1 MTLLVTGGCGFIGT
15 HFVRKWLRTNDELLV
30 NVDKLSYSS
39 NLHTAELISPNY
51 KFIKLDICQ
60 TEKLREVIYQ
70 FRPRAIVHIAAE
82 THVDESILHPA
93 RFISSNING
102 TASILEVSRV
112 YLDRLSRD
120 EKMKFR
126 LINVS
131 TDEVYGSL
139 SENVSPFDEES
150 PLNPSSPYSASKAA
164 ADLLALSY
172 FKTYDFP
179 VIISRCS
186 NNYGSWQH
194 AEKLIPKV
202 VKALCNRTE
211 IPIYGE
217 GRQIREWIYVE
228 DHVDALLAILSKGNP
243 GSIFNIGSGYELE
256 NLNLVSMILAIAGPL
271 VGDHQNRLSSLIR
284 MVDDRPAHDF
294 RYALDSS
301 RIRKELGWSPKWSF
315 ADGLNETVTA
325 LISEI

>member
-15 HFVRKWLRTNDELLV
+15 HFVRKWLGTNDELLV
-30 NVDKLSYSS
+30 NIDKLSYAS

-82 THVDESILHPA
+82 THVDESILHPD

-102 TASILEVSRV
+102 TASILEVSRA
-112 YLDRLSRD
+112 YLDLLSHD
-120 EKMKFR
+120 EKMDFR

-139 SENVSPFDEES
+139 SENAPPFDEES

-164 ADLLALSY
+164 ADLLALSF

-202 VKALCNRTE
+202 VKALSNRSE

-228 DHVDALLAILSKGNP
+228 DHVEALLAILSKGSP

-256 NLNLVSMILAIAGPL
+256 NLSLVSMIIAIAGPL

-325 LISEI
+325 LITDI